1 MDKYWPGHCT
11 STANTT
17 STDIIKV
24 EHYKVKATELYLGF
38 DRNHVGNWIFCAIIK
53 VIFSFQTEVK
63 EEPLDIDDD
72 PEWERAAE
80 AEILA
85 ANEGYLDTPSPE
97 AASARNCPL
106 TRHLTSNYLSS
117 FMN

>member
-1 MDKYWPGHCT
+1 M
-11 STANTT
+11 
-17 STDIIKV
+17 
-24 EHYKVKATELYLGF
+24 
-38 DRNHVGNWIFCAIIK
+38 
-53 VIFSFQTEVK
+53 QTEVK

-106 TRHLTSNYLSS
+106 NTSNHLSS
-117 FMN
+117 LKK

>member
-1 MDKYWPGHCT
+1 M
-11 STANTT
+11 
-17 STDIIKV
+17 
-24 EHYKVKATELYLGF
+24 
-38 DRNHVGNWIFCAIIK
+38 
-53 VIFSFQTEVK
+53 K

-106 TRHLTSNYLSS
+106 NTSYNYLT
-117 FMN
+117 

>member
-1 MDKYWPGHCT
+1 MEMMKLHRWTNTGLATAPAPAQPTPHPLT
-11 STANTT
+11 SSRYN
-17 STDIIKV
+17 IK
-24 EHYKVKATELYLGF
+24 HYKV
-38 DRNHVGNWIFCAIIK
+38 VIK
-53 VIFSFQTEVK
+53 VVLQTEVK
-63 EEPLDIDDD
+63 EEPLDIEDD